1 VRPVRDTAY
10 IALGS
15 NLGDRAEH
23 LARAR
28 AAIGA
33 LPSTAVL
40 AESSIEETAPIGP
53 IAQPAYLNQML
64 AVETTLAPTELLD
77 ALRRI
82 ETAEGRVRRER
93 WGPRTLDLDIVRF
106 DEQTVNTPQ
115 LTVPHPELPQRGFW
129 QRELAELEAA
139 RR

>member
-1 VRPVRDTAY
+1 PFASRTSRSAARSTTPRSWRRVRPVRDTAY

-53 IAQPAYLNQML
+53 IAQPAPQS
-64 AVETTLAPTELLD
+64 D
-77 ALRRI
+77 ARRRDD
-82 ETAEGRVRRER
+82 ARPDR
-93 WGPRTLDLDIVRF
+93 
-106 DEQTVNTPQ
+106 
-115 LTVPHPELPQRGFW
+115 
-129 QRELAELEAA
+129 AA
-139 RR
+139 RRPSPDRDGRRPGA